1 MRMHIGALR
10 AIEIGREKDGGVSE
24 VRIDV
29 SEWRALYP
37 QLTAYRIEATS
48 PAGVRYLP
56 VTAMEGSEL
65 VWAITTGDTTAAG
78 RGCYQVVA
86 TGEQGERK
94 TSASAHLIVPGIM
107 PGTAQDEPPEAAQA
121 WTQTVVDAAKRAE
134 EAAEEAR
141 EAAESFDGAAADVVH
156 VGSDEPEG
164 GEQIW
169 INPDGLASGLT
180 PGALLYVGADNVL
193 QYLRLGEGL
202 GIVDGAL
209 TVTGTVTPETEIV
222 FEAADG
228 GVVTM
233 SGAEFTALDGGAV
246 QIDAALTDQGGGV
259 VLVS

>member
-107 PGTAQDEPPEAAQA
+107 PGTAQDERPGSGVAEVPLQA
-121 WTQTVVDAAKRAE
+121 DRRGPKAGVGRA
-134 EAAEEAR
+134 
-141 EAAESFDGAAADVVH
+141 G
-156 VGSDEPEG
+156 GPEG
-164 GEQIW
+164 GARAAAGDRAGAH
-169 INPDGLASGLT
+169 PGDGGRGRGRAAWLG
-180 PGALLYVGADNVL
+180 G
-193 QYLRLGEGL
+193 RLGCPCSG
-202 GIVDGAL
+202 GRGP
-209 TVTGTVTPETEIV
+209 GTRCTTSKWARGQPRY
-222 FEAADG
+222 
-228 GVVTM
+228 
-233 SGAEFTALDGGAV
+233 LC
-246 QIDAALTDQGGGV
+246 
-259 VLVS
+259 